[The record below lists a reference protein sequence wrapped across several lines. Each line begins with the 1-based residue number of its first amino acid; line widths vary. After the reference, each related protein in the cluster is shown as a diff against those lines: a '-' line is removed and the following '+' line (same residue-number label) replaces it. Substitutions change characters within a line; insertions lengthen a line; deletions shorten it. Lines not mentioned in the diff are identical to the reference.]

1 MEDAGI
7 SKQLW
12 DIIDHD
18 ELIQNIGNLRL
29 FDIPV
34 STKDIRPGSD
44 AQQLMIVFL
53 DHSEGNKAAR
63 IQQIGDRIYGL
74 YSLREIDELKV
85 VSKRI
90 DHLIDFHDLFSWAG
104 LFATVG
110 DRVWDYLM

>member
-1 MEDAGI
+1 MI
-7 SKQLW
+7 SLV
-12 DIIDHD
+12 
-18 ELIQNIGNLRL
+18 GNTSLLSEFQCPILPEYSR
-29 FDIPV
+29 
-34 STKDIRPGSD
+34 TGSD

-63 IQQIGDRIYGL
+63 IQQIGDRIYGV